1 MAPGP
6 LTPQTPKQPRDPG
19 CPILLG
25 VSIRLQV
32 GRAGQ
37 ARPSPRPPCSSP
49 SGCGAWPLSLPS
61 LWAQRPVG
69 AGACGQWGLQEV
81 AGGVWTVILTF
92 LQHLAEPA
100 GQPAE
105 PSSLVTFHF
114 ALANPPFC
122 SRALRASTPA
132 LCFLLGLAL
141 GHGHSPR
148 SPWQMTLLGPVSG
161 TPMSQAQQVEGP
173 VWCPGLPTWK
183 RWALR
188 LPPPLASGPPDLL
201 HGHV

>member
-1 MAPGP
+1 MTQGASSFWACPSGSRWEEQVKQGPALGHPVPHPPGVE
-6 LTPQTPKQPRDPG
+6 PG
-19 CPILLG
+19 L
-25 VSIRLQV
+25 S
-32 GRAGQ
+32 
-37 ARPSPRPPCSSP
+37 PSPACGG
-49 SGCGAWPLSLPS
+49 SGLRV
-61 LWAQRPVG
+61 QRPVG
-69 AGACGQWGLQEV
+69 AGACGQWGLRAV

-92 LQHLAEPA
+92 LRHLAEPA

-114 ALANPPFC
+114 ALGNPPFC

-148 SPWQMTLLGPVSG
+148 SPWQMTILGPVSG